1 MVWDTNQV
9 RALGREHPIR
19 MFGWYEIS
27 EQEFEEALGPSDFT
41 MIPIK
46 ETKFIREYLFLVQNR
61 HYKKVMLLDGIN
73 SVIAF
78 GYFVNT
84 IKGTSHHPLTD
95 MKGNVIKGV

>member
-1 MVWDTNQV
+1 MVK
-9 RALGREHPIR
+9 ALDREHMIR
-19 MFGWYEIS
+19 MFGWYEIT
-27 EQEFEEALGPSDFT
+27 EKEFETVMGTVEYT

-61 HYKKVMLLDGIN
+61 HYKKVMLLDGHN
-73 SVIAF
+73 SILSC

-95 MKGNVIKGV
+95 MKGNVITVA